1 MKRLARSVGA
11 AFVLALLVPA
21 AALAHPL
28 GNFTINHY
36 AGVRVEP
43 GRVVLDVVIDEAE
56 IPAYQ
61 EKLRIDRDGDGKV
74 SDAELAN
81 ERTTACPRLSASLSL
96 AIDGAPAALAA
107 AEAGLSFPPGAAG
120 LDTMRLVCVFQAAL
134 QEPLGA
140 GTTIAFRDTSYAE
153 RIGWREIVVTGS
165 GVTVDGGDLPAT
177 SVSDR
182 LRSYPKDLIAQP
194 LDVRSASFAVSPGG
208 PILAPLEIPDATPLA
223 GTVALYA
230 SGGGSGSATGAGTL
244 SSTAAGQG
252 AVPGGV
258 GSEISGLLETRDL
271 TPLVLVGSILAAMA
285 LGAGHALTPG
295 HGKTLMGA
303 YLVGT
308 RGTARHAIA
317 LGLSVTAS
325 HTLGIL
331 VLAAIVLGFRDVISP
346 EAFNRVAPVAS
357 GLLVLGIGGWLLIGQ
372 LRSRRSQGWIDHRHR
387 TEHTR
392 ETEQSHETEY
402 PHEGIHEQPHPGD
415 HDHDH
420 DHGAAHPH
428 DHGEAHP
435 HVHDSDHR
443 DDVAAG
449 THSHGGLRHSHV
461 PASRATLTWRSLFVL
476 GLAGGIIPSTNA
488 LIILLATIATGRA
501 AYGFAL
507 VVGFG
512 LGMAC
517 VLGGVGLALVL
528 ARDRVDRLP
537 DASRIGRFAPL
548 APLASGVVVLTLG
561 VYLTT
566 TALGFAPTF

>member
-1 MKRLARSVGA
+1 MFATSVA
-11 AFVLALLVPA
+11 T
-21 AALAHPL
+21 AHPL

-36 AGVRVEP
+36 AGIRVEP
-43 GRVVLDVVIDEAE
+43 AEVILDVVIDEAE

-61 EKLRIDRDGDGKV
+61 EKLRIDGDGDGKI
-74 SDAELAN
+74 SAAELDD
-81 ERTTACPRLSASLSL
+81 ERTTACPRLAQSLSL
-96 AIDGAPAALAA
+96 EVGGAPLAIAA

-134 QEPLGA
+134 RKPLAA
-140 GTTIAFRDTSYAE
+140 GTTIAFQDSSYAE

-165 GVTVDGGDLPAT
+165 GVTVEGAKLPTT
-177 SVSDR
+177 STSDR

-194 LDVRSASFAVSPGG
+194 LDIRSATFAASPGG
-208 PILAPLEIPDATPLA
+208 PVLPPVAVSDATPLA
-223 GTVALYA
+223 GAPALYLPGVGDGSA
-230 SGGGSGSATGAGTL
+230 GTTVSSGSAGT
-244 SSTAAGQG
+244 TGQG

-258 GSEISGLLETRDL
+258 GGEISGLLETRDL
-271 TPLVLVGSILAAMA
+271 TPLVLLGSVLAAMA

-372 LRSRRSQGWIDHRHR
+372 VRSRRSRLGHGHSHEDEHSHAEAHSRDHDDHDDHDDH
-387 TEHTR
+387 EHTH
-392 ETEQSHETEY
+392 SHASG
-402 PHEGIHEQPHPGD
+402 PDGHEHASG
-415 HDHDH
+415 
-420 DHGAAHPH
+420 
-428 DHGEAHP
+428 
-435 HVHDSDHR
+435 S
-443 DDVAAG
+443 
-449 THSHGGLRHSHV
+449 HSHGGIRHSHV
-461 PASRATLTWRSLFVL
+461 PATGTTLTWRSLFVL

-501 AYGFAL
+501 AYGFVL

-512 LGMAC
+512 LGMAF

-528 ARDRVDRLP
+528 ARDRVNRLP
-537 DASRIGRFAPL
+537 TMNPIGRFKPF
-548 APLASGVVVLTLG
+548 APLASGVVVLSLG